1 MISGGNKM
9 SILDNMF
16 GNEDSMEKAMKEMGE
31 QFFYIKVLN
40 LTKGVAIQ
48 CII

>member
-1 MISGGNKM
+1 M

-31 QFFYIKVLN
+31 QFFILKI
-40 LTKGVAIQ
+40 A
-48 CII
+48 